1 MQKIRLPTKVVKRQ
15 IFPLQS
21 ACTIYFESFCVR
33 FFVFIKKEF
42 TKNNLQIL
50 NSQIQIKGSKPK
62 RNRRVSPSAK
72 NAITKSQNTEIGGN
86 KRRRNKHHN
95 KLPIAKKLSIAAQ
108 GLKFLNS
115 IATFIL
121 FCT

>member
-21 ACTIYFESFCVR
+21 AYNVYFESFCIR

-42 TKNNLQIL
+42 TKNNFQRL
-50 NSQIQIKGSKPK
+50 NSQLQIKGSKPK
-62 RNRRVSPSAK
+62 RNRQVTPSLK

-95 KLPIAKKLSIAAQ
+95 KLRLAKKLSIAAQ

-121 FCT
+121 FHT

>member
-21 ACTIYFESFCVR
+21 AYTVYFESFCVR

-50 NSQIQIKGSKPK
+50 NSQLQIKRSSLQK
-62 RNRRVSPSAK
+62 S
-72 NAITKSQNTEIGGN
+72 NAQQT
-86 KRRRNKHHN
+86 
-95 KLPIAKKLSIAAQ
+95 P
-108 GLKFLNS
+108 GLLRS
-115 IATFIL
+115 SRTL
-121 FCT
+121 

>member
-21 ACTIYFESFCVR
+21 AYTDNFESFCVR

-42 TKNNLQIL
+42 TKNNFQIL
-50 NSQIQIKGSKPK
+50 NSQLQIKGSKPK
-62 RNRRVSPSAK
+62 RNRQVTPSLK
-72 NAITKSQNTEIGGN
+72 NAITKRQNTEIGRN

-95 KLPIAKKLSIAAQ
+95 KLTIAKKLSIATQ
-108 GLKFLNS
+108 VLKFLNS

-121 FCT
+121 FHT